1 VSGAVSSP
9 LVRVLAEGVPLP
21 APVTASVLSNGH
33 FHAGEFSLVFAASSG
48 VGTWWDASP
57 PWVLDVQV
65 SADGIGFTTLITG
78 EVDQIEY
85 DVATGQVLLAGRDFV
100 AAMIE
105 APTQETFQ
113 NRTSS
118 EIAGAIA
125 ARHGLAAAV
134 VPTSTLAGTFYQQD
148 HVRNSLGAFARARTE
163 WDLLTWLAQHEGCDV
178 WVQGRTL
185 YFQPLAQPGLP
196 DFTVLVGTDANGVA
210 VANVEQLRC
219 TRALTLAKGAQ
230 VDVHSWSSR
239 QQRAFVKTARTG
251 KAGTARRYVVV
262 RPNLAEDQAAAMAR
276 NMLEQ
281 VGRQERIIEI
291 EMPGET
297 SLTPR
302 SQVAVL
308 GTGSSFD
315 QSYWVDWIHRQVSM
329 AGFRQSLRLK
339 NHSPMPVAQS

>member
-1 VSGAVSSP
+1 MSGAVSSP
-9 LVRVLAEGVPLP
+9 LVRVLADGVALPGPL
-21 APVTASVLSNGH
+21 TASVLCNGH
-33 FHAGEFSLVFAASSG
+33 FHAGEFSLSFAASSG
-48 VGTWWDASP
+48 MGAWWDLSP
-57 PWVLDVQV
+57 PAVLDVQV
-65 SADGIGFTTLITG
+65 STDGIGFTTLITG
-78 EVDQIEY
+78 EVDQVEY
-85 DVATGQVLLAGRDFV
+85 DVGTGLVLLAGRDFV

-118 EIAGAIA
+118 EIAEAIA
-125 ARHGLAAAV
+125 RRHGLAAEVAA
-134 VPTSTLAGTFYQQD
+134 TSTLAGTFYQQD
-148 HVRNSLGAFARARTE
+148 HVRSSLGAFARARTE
-163 WDLLTWLAQHEGCDV
+163 WDLLTWLAQHEGYDV

-185 YFQPLAQPGLP
+185 YFQPLPQPGLP
-196 DFTVLVGTDANGVA
+196 DFTVLVGNDANGVT

-230 VDVHSWSSR
+230 VEVHSWSSR
-239 QQRAFVKTARTG
+239 QQRAFTRTARAG
-251 KAGTARRYVVV
+251 AAGTARRYVVV

-276 NMLEQ
+276 TMLEQ
-281 VGRQERIIEI
+281 VGRQERIIEV

-297 SLTPR
+297 ALTPR
-302 SQVAVL
+302 SQVAVM

-339 NHSPMPVAQS
+339 NHSPLPVAQS